1 VHDCPSAAGND
12 APELSGAGT
21 LFSVASSVQGPRFR
35 GFGGAPVNRDI
46 VVIGASAGGIDAVST
61 IVRGLPANL
70 QAAIFVVLHTSPQS
84 PGYLAD
90 ILDRAGSLPAKYP
103 SHGEVFYNGMIY
115 VAPPDHHLM
124 LDAGRRVQIVRGPRE
139 NRTRPAVDPLFRSA
153 ALTFGTRVIGVVLS
167 GGLDDG
173 TAGLRGIKMCG
184 GTTIVQD
191 PDDALAPSMPASALR
206 NVSVDYCKP
215 AGALAAL
222 ITTLVEGNAPE
233 RSQVVGSMKRLL
245 EIEVEFAKGHAPD
258 GITELGDPSL
268 FTCPECHGALL
279 KMRGEKPLR
288 YRCHTGH
295 AFTADSLLA
304 ELSDVTEEAIWNA
317 VRSIQETSMLMS
329 HLAKHWRES
338 DPDVAEEFLR
348 KAKAAQ
354 ARADQVRSITAAH
367 PAMSEEKVQVD
378 AE

>member
-1 VHDCPSAAGND
+1 
-12 APELSGAGT
+12 
-21 LFSVASSVQGPRFR
+21 
-35 GFGGAPVNRDI
+35 VNRDI

-61 IVRGLPANL
+61 IVRAFPSDMP
-70 QAAIFVVLHTSPQS
+70 AAIFVVVHTAPQS
-84 PGYLAD
+84 PGYLAE
-90 ILDRAGSLPAKYP
+90 IFGRAGSLPAKYP
-103 SHGEVFYNGMIY
+103 SHGEAFSTGMIY
-115 VAPPDHHLM
+115 VAPPDHHMM
-124 LDAGRRVQIVRGPRE
+124 LDAGRRVQVVRGPRE

-153 ALTFGTRVIGVVLS
+153 ALAFGPRVIGVVLS

-215 AGALAAL
+215 AAALGALIA
-222 ITTLVEGNAPE
+222 TLVEGHAPE
-233 RSQVVGSMKRLL
+233 QAQVMGNMKRLL
-245 EIEVEFAKGHAPD
+245 EIEVEFAKGHGPE

-279 KMRGEKPLR
+279 KMRGEKPVR
-288 YRCHTGH
+288 FRCHTGH

-317 VRSIQETSMLMS
+317 VRSIQESSMLMS
-329 HLAKHWRES
+329 HLAEHWRETN
-338 DPDVAEEFLR
+338 PDVAKELLR
-348 KAKAAQ
+348 EARAAQ
-354 ARADQVRSITAAH
+354 ARADQVRGITAKH
-367 PAMSEEKVQVD
+367 PAMSAEKVHAD
-378 AE
+378 AK